1 MKMQLIYNQRT
12 YLYEPGENT
21 MSAKKW
27 AVLDEVGGTF
37 KAELIKGLLEAQGVP
52 VVLSQEGAGHYAYAM
67 NVGTLGQVQILVPD
81 DHLEEARQILA
92 DYYAGKF
99 ENQDFEDSDEDPKA

>member
-1 MKMQLIYNQRT
+1 
-12 YLYEPGENT
+12 
-21 MSAKKW
+21 MSEKKW

-37 KAELIKGLLEAQGVP
+37 NAELIKGLLEAQGVP

-67 NVGTLGQVQILVPD
+67 TVGTLGQVQILVPE
-81 DHLEEARQILA
+81 DHLEDARQIMA

-99 ENQDFEDSDEDPKA
+99 ENQGFEDSDENSKSQ

>member
-1 MKMQLIYNQRT
+1 
-12 YLYEPGENT
+12 

-27 AVLDEVGGTF
+27 AVLDEIGGTF
-37 KAELIKGLLEAQGVP
+37 NAELIKGLLEAQGVP
-52 VVLSQEGAGHYAYAM
+52 VILSQEGAGHYAYAM
-67 NVGTLGQVQILVPD
+67 NVGSLGQVQILVPE

-99 ENQDFEDSDEDPKA
+99 ENPDSDDSDENSESQ

>member
-1 MKMQLIYNQRT
+1 
-12 YLYEPGENT
+12 

-27 AVLDEVGGTF
+27 AVLDEVGGTLN
-37 KAELIKGLLEAQGVP
+37 AELIKGLLEAQGVP
-52 VVLSQEGAGHYAYAM
+52 VVLSQEGAGHYAYAIT
-67 NVGTLGQVQILVPD
+67 VGSLGQVQILVPD

-99 ENQDFEDSDEDPKA
+99 ENQELDDSDENSGSQ

>member
-1 MKMQLIYNQRT
+1 
-12 YLYEPGENT
+12 

-27 AVLDEVGGTF
+27 AVLDEVGGTLN
-37 KAELIKGLLEAQGVP
+37 AELIKGLLEAQGVQ

-67 NVGTLGQVQILVPD
+67 TVGSLGQVQILVPD

-99 ENQDFEDSDEDPKA
+99 ENQDFENPDEHSESQ